1 MRSFE
6 NYNPIALALYFL
18 LMSSVIMFSQNPV
31 LLLIGFFGAMS
42 YFLVRNKENTLKTH
56 LFYFIIFLVLTLIN
70 PLTSHKG
77 KTVLFFVNDSPITLE
92 AIIFGAVSA
101 GMIVTVLYLFK
112 IFSSIM
118 TRDKLLY
125 VFGKLSP
132 KVALILSMGIR
143 YIALF
148 KERAKKITDSQR
160 ALGLYKDDN
169 VLDRI
174 KCDLRVFSILITWAL
189 ENGIITANSMEARG
203 YGKTRRTHYSLFKF
217 RVADVMLLSVTLLCS
232 AFTLTFIFLGKLDFV
247 FYPAIKLAPM
257 NIFSISAYISYG
269 ILSFLPT
276 FNEIGEKLRWSYL
289 QSKI

>member
-1 MRSFE
+1 
-6 NYNPIALALYFL
+6 
-18 LMSSVIMFSQNPV
+18 
-31 LLLIGFFGAMS
+31 
-42 YFLVRNKENTLKTH
+42 
-56 LFYFIIFLVLTLIN
+56 
-70 PLTSHKG
+70 
-77 KTVLFFVNDSPITLE
+77 
-92 AIIFGAVSA
+92 
-101 GMIVTVLYLFK
+101 MIVTVLYLFK

-143 YIALF
+143 YISLF
-148 KERAKKITDSQR
+148 KERAKKIADSQK

-169 VLDRI
+169 IFSKI
-174 KCDLRVFSILITWAL
+174 KYDLRVFSILITWAL

-203 YGKTRRTHYSLFKF
+203 YGKHRRTHYSLFKF

-247 FYPAIKLAPM
+247 FYPAIKLAPL
-257 NIFSISAYISYG
+257 NLFSISAYISYG

-276 FNEIGEKLRWSYL
+276 FNEIGEKLKWSYL

>member
-6 NYNPIALALYFL
+6 NYNPITLALYFL

-56 LFYFIIFLVLTLIN
+56 LFYLAVFLLLTLIN
-70 PLTSHKG
+70 PLTSHRG

-118 TRDKLLY
+118 TRDRLLY
-125 VFGKLSP
+125 VFGRLSP

-148 KERAKKITDSQR
+148 KERARKITDSQR
-160 ALGLYKDDN
+160 ALGLYRDDN
-169 VLDRI
+169 ILDRI

-203 YGKTRRTHYSLFKF
+203 YGKARRTHYLLFKF
-217 RVADVMLLSVTLLCS
+217 TLGDIIILSLTLLFS
-232 AFTLTFIFLGKLDFV
+232 AFTLTALFLGRLDFV
-247 FYPAIKLAPM
+247 FYPAVKLAPL

>member
-6 NYNPIALALYFL
+6 NYNPIVVALYFL
-18 LMSSVIMFSQNPV
+18 LTSSIIMFSQNPI
-31 LLLIGFFGAMS
+31 LLLTAFVGAVS
-42 YFLVRNKENTLKTH
+42 YFLIRNRENTLKTH
-56 LFYFIIFLVLTLIN
+56 LFFFIIFIILTLIN
-70 PLTSHKG
+70 PLTSHNG
-77 KTVLFFVNDSPITLE
+77 RTVLFFINDSPITLE
-92 AIIFGAVSA
+92 ATVFGAVSA
-101 GMIVTVLYLFK
+101 GIIVTVLYLFK

-118 TRDKLLY
+118 TRDRLLY

-148 KERAKKITDSQR
+148 KERTRKIVDSQR

-169 VLDRI
+169 LLDKI

-203 YGKTRRTHYSLFKF
+203 YGKQRRTHYSLFKF
-217 RVADVMLLSVTLLCS
+217 RSADIIILSVTLLCS
-232 AFTLTFIFLGKLDFV
+232 AVTLTFIFLSKLDFV
-247 FYPAIKLAPM
+247 FYPTIKLDDL
-257 NIFSISAYISYG
+257 NLFSISAYISYG
-269 ILSFLPT
+269 ILSLLPT
-276 FNEIGEKLRWSYL
+276 FNEIGEKLKWSYL

>member
-1 MRSFE
+1 MRLFE
-6 NYNPIALALYFL
+6 DYNPIVVTLYFL
-18 LMSSVIMFSQNPV
+18 LCSSVIMFSRNPV
-31 LLLIGFFGAMS
+31 LLLISFIGGIS

-56 LFYFIIFLVLTLIN
+56 LFFFLVFLVLTLIN
-70 PLTSHKG
+70 PLISHNG
-77 KTVLFFVNDSPITLE
+77 KTILFFINDSPITLE
-92 AIIFGAVSA
+92 ATVFGAVSA

-143 YIALF
+143 YISLF
-148 KERAKKITDSQR
+148 KERAKKIADSQK

-169 VLDRI
+169 IFSKI

-189 ENGIITANSMEARG
+189 ENGIVTANSMEARG
-203 YGKTRRTHYSLFKF
+203 YGKHRRTHYSLFKF

-247 FYPAIKLAPM
+247 FYPAIKLADL

-276 FNEIGEKLRWSYL
+276 FNEIGEKLKWSYL